1 MTRWGPWLLA
11 FLVWNATFDLQVRRA
26 GEAFTAAQ
34 VERWQ
39 RQDPPEL
46 IRDALT
52 PRVQAAALRSS
63 AAAAL
68 VLALGLAGARRA
80 ARPAYR

>member
-1 MTRWGPWLLA
+1 MTRWAPWAIA
-11 FLVWNATFDLQVRRA
+11 FIVWNGAFDLQVRRA

-39 RQDPPEL
+39 RQEPPEL

-52 PRVQAAALRSS
+52 PQVRAAAVRATV
-63 AAAAL
+63 AAGAA
-68 VLALGLAGARRA
+68 LALGLFWARRA
-80 ARPAYR
+80 APPAYR